1 LYVENILLLSEFY
14 FASVTM
20 TLKFS
25 IIVVQWAQS
34 LFSISRMLS
43 TGTSAGFLLRMVNA
57 PLPPEA
63 KEILKI

>member
-1 LYVENILLLSEFY
+1 MWKIFLLLSKFY

-25 IIVVQWAQS
+25 IIVVQWTQS
-34 LFSISRMLS
+34 LFSISRTLS
-43 TGTSAGFLLRMVNA
+43 TGTSAGFLLGMVNA

-63 KEILKI
+63 KKILKI